1 VSASFRCIV
10 NNKKGAMLFS
20 IAGALDFDLLNGPTL
35 VHNRTQVKDGG
46 LMKRQLFALMIL
58 GTATGAFAQ
67 EPAARGGGRG
77 EAPKPAPLFFKETW
91 KEAPGNVPVT
101 QAFVTNPD
109 LQLNIYGA
117 GKEDFGV
124 TSEGNVPHI
133 WTGLCASS
141 CALTLSHK
149 DSFVDLTGKA
159 KIRWYSKT
167 SGFHQVRPVLK
178 LADGTWLIGDHVD
191 ANIFDYHESEF
202 YLSEVRWL
210 KLDMPKVQTK
220 GVLLDKVD
228 LSKVDAVGFADLTPG
243 SGHGTGGYS
252 DVAWI
257 EVYGK
262 PVKRD
267 SASSS
272 N

>member
-1 VSASFRCIV
+1 
-10 NNKKGAMLFS
+10 
-20 IAGALDFDLLNGPTL
+20 
-35 VHNRTQVKDGG
+35 
-46 LMKRQLFALMIL
+46 MKRQMFTLIL
-58 GTATGAFAQ
+58 LGMATSVFAQ
-67 EPAARGGGRG
+67 EPGARGGGR
-77 EAPKPAPLFFKETW
+77 EQAPQPAPLFFRETW
-91 KEAPGNVPVT
+91 KQAPGNVPVT
-101 QAFVTNPD
+101 QGFVVNPD
-109 LQLNIYGA
+109 LQLTLYGM
-117 GKEDFGV
+117 GKEDFGI

-141 CALTLSHK
+141 CALALSHK
-149 DSFVDLTGKA
+149 DSYVDLTGKA
-159 KIRWYSKT
+159 KIRWYTKT

-191 ANIFDYHESEF
+191 ANTFDYLESEF
-202 YLSEVRWL
+202 YPSQVRWL

-220 GVLLDKVD
+220 GTLLEKVD
-228 LSKVDAVGFADLTPG
+228 LRKVDAVGFADLTPG

-267 SASSS
+267 TADQSR
-272 N
+272 

>member
-1 VSASFRCIV
+1 MNRQIFTVIFLS
-10 NNKKGAMLFS
+10 
-20 IAGALDFDLLNGPTL
+20 TL
-35 VHNRTQVKDGG
+35 
-46 LMKRQLFALMIL
+46 
-58 GTATGAFAQ
+58 TGVFAQ
-67 EPAARGGGRG
+67 EPGARGGGRG
-77 EAPKPAPLFFKETW
+77 PAPQPAPLFFKETW

-101 QAFVTNPD
+101 QAFVVNPD
-109 LQLNIYGA
+109 LQVNLYGT

-133 WTGLCASS
+133 WTGLCATS
-141 CALTLSHK
+141 CAVTLSHK

-159 KIRWYSKT
+159 KIRWFTKT
-167 SGFHQVRPVLK
+167 SGFHEVRPVLK
-178 LADGTWLIGDHVD
+178 LADGTFLVGDHVD
-191 ANIFDYHESEF
+191 ANTFDYHESEF

-220 GVLLDKVD
+220 GTLLDKVD

-267 SASSS
+267 AASQS

>member
-1 VSASFRCIV
+1 MQPWIST
-10 NNKKGAMLFS
+10 LFLS
-20 IAGALDFDLLNGPTL
+20 
-35 VHNRTQVKDGG
+35 
-46 LMKRQLFALMIL
+46 FAL
-58 GTATGAFAQ
+58 TSAFAQ
-67 EPAARGGGRG
+67 PPGPRGGAR
-77 EAPKPAPLFFKETW
+77 EQPQPPPLFFKETW
-91 KEAPGNVPVT
+91 KNAPGNVPVT

-141 CALTLSHK
+141 CVLTLSHK
-149 DSFVDLTGKA
+149 DSFVDLTDRA
-159 KIRWYSKT
+159 KIRWYTKT
-167 SGFHQVRPVLK
+167 SGFHEVRPVLK
-178 LADGTWLIGDHVD
+178 LADGNWLIGDHVD
-191 ANIFDYHESEF
+191 ANTFDYKESEF

-210 KLDMPKVQTK
+210 KLDIAKVQTK
-220 GVLLDKVD
+220 GDLLDKVD
-228 LSKVDAVGFADLTPG
+228 LSKVDAIGFADLTPG
-243 SGHGTGGYS
+243 SGHGSGGYS

-267 SASSS
+267 
-272 N
+272 

>member
-1 VSASFRCIV
+1 MEV
-10 NNKKGAMLFS
+10 
-20 IAGALDFDLLNGPTL
+20 
-35 VHNRTQVKDGG
+35 
-46 LMKRQLFALMIL
+46 LMKRQIFTLILMC
-58 GTATGAFAQ
+58 TATSAVAQ
-67 EPAARGGGRG
+67 QPAGRG
-77 EAPKPAPLFFKETW
+77 AGRGQAPQPIPLFFKETW
-91 KEAPGNVPVT
+91 KQAPGNVPVT
-101 QAFVTNPD
+101 QDFVVNPD

-149 DSFVDLTGKA
+149 GSLVDLTGKA
-159 KIRWYSKT
+159 KIRWYTKT
-167 SGFHQVRPVLK
+167 SGFHEVRPVLK

-210 KLDMPKVQTK
+210 KLDMTANKVNTK
-220 GVLLDKVD
+220 GTLLDKVD
-228 LSKVDAVGFADLTPG
+228 LSKVDEIGFGDLTPG

-257 EVYGK
+257 EIYGK
-262 PVKRD
+262 PVKRE
-267 SASSS
+267 ATAK
-272 N
+272 